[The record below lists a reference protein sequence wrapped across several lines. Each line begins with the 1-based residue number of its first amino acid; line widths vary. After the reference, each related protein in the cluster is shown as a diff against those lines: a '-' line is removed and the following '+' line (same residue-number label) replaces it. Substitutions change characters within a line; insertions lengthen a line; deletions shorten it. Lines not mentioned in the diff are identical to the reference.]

1 MCIFHVFYLYSPDN
15 KSRSNKRSKAAEAH
29 DHADSSGGQCY
40 GTIDP
45 APGTSRSTRLTEL
58 LSRSGC
64 SQPPGLKPRP
74 PSTPRVREQPCPNS
88 RTLSPGSFAANQTD
102 SHSRDRIPAKKK
114 EIPMIAQAPPGRTE
128 DPLSSQK
135 HQNQKKHPSKGQA
148 GSPLVRSCSSLEHRG
163 VKKPQCAPT
172 NLPCKKETL
181 MRNEAA
187 RIIQRAWR
195 R

>member
-1 MCIFHVFYLYSPDN
+1 MYPSCFYLYSPDN
-15 KSRSNKRSKAAEAH
+15 KSRSNRRSKAAEAH
-29 DHADSSGGQCY
+29 DHADSSGCQRHV
-40 GTIDP
+40 TVDP
-45 APGTSRSTRLTEL
+45 APGTSRSTRLKEL

-102 SHSRDRIPAKKK
+102 SRSRDRIPAKKK
-114 EIPMIAQAPPGRTE
+114 DIPMTAQAPPGRTE
-128 DPLSSQK
+128 DPPSSQK
-135 HQNQKKHPSKGQA
+135 HQNQKKHSSKC
-148 GSPLVRSCSSLEHRG
+148 PPVRSCSSLERRG
-163 VKKPQCAPT
+163 VKQPQCAPT
-172 NLPCKKETL
+172 NVPCEKET
-181 MRNEAA
+181 MVRNEAA